1 MDNKNFTIKEL
12 NDLGVNYTI
21 IEHEL
26 VHTIAEMEEMGI
38 TEKCNVCKNFFLR
51 DAKGKRHF
59 VVTLPKDKE
68 IHVQD
73 IAKEIGST
81 RLSFGSKERL
91 ETHLKLIPGQ
101 VGPLSALLNPQNTV
115 EYVFD
120 KALIGQ
126 NDLGIHPNENTATL
140 IMSFE
145 DIKKVVQKHGHIIH
159 YIS

>member
-1 MDNKNFTIKEL
+1 MENKELTIKTIEEM
-12 NDLGVNYTI
+12 GIKFEI
-21 IEHEL
+21 IEHDL
-26 VHTIAEMEEMGI
+26 VHTIAEMEERGI
-38 TEKCNVCKNFFLR
+38 TDKCDVCKNFFLR

-81 RLSFGSKERL
+81 RLSFGSEERL
-91 ETHLKLIPGQ
+91 ATHLKLVPGQ
-101 VGPLSALLNPQNTV
+101 VGPLSAILNPENTV
-115 EYVFD
+115 EFVFD
-120 KALIGQ
+120 KSLIGKS
-126 NDLGIHPNENTATL
+126 NLGVHPNENTATL

-145 DIKKVVQKHGHIIH
+145 DIKKVVERNGHTIH